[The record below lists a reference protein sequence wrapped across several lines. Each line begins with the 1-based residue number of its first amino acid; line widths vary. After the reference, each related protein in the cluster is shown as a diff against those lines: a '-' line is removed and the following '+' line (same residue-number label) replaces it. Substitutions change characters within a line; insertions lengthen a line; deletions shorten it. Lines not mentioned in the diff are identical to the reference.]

1 MSVKLQKE
9 HIKLSEVICSRTC
22 QTTTECD
29 IIVPDVKPDVLKVL
43 RVSSEAVITQ
53 KNIQAEKVYLQ
64 GIIRTDILYIPDGNV
79 LGKVK
84 SICTTTDFSHF
95 VDAKGAKPGMNLSA
109 EAECESAEYTL
120 VNSRKLNIRNK
131 INLGIKVTSLCEV
144 DIATCIDGDEPIA
157 VKSESLKLCN
167 SCCEAERDII
177 IRERLDVPS
186 GKPDIGEILRFSA
199 KPIPGELRLLDG
211 KAVVK
216 GELKLC
222 TLYCGTDE
230 DSSMQ
235 CMEHTVPFTE
245 ILEID
250 GITENMTGEIDY
262 CVKDI
267 YSEICRDSDGDKRSL
282 GAEITLCAN
291 VKTSEIMECQ
301 ILRDAYGLNR
311 EIKTETNAY
320 NMEQLVDT
328 AFAQVAQKERVCIPD
343 YLPDVHQVCDCSAVP
358 NIESI
363 QTENGK
369 VTVSGYITCTLLY
382 LTEEQDTPVSGFSHV
397 LPFSHIFDIPGIT
410 ESSLC
415 DAKAE
420 MEHLDYTITS
430 PRDIE
435 IRSIVAISLKAVNA
449 SKTNLISMIDYDTDA
464 PIVCLPSMVIYFVQ
478 KGDTLWNIAKRYRTT
493 PDAIIANNGPEK
505 DFLKPGNRIY
515 IFR

>member
-9 HIKLSEVICSRTC
+9 HVKLSEVICSRTC
-22 QTTTECD
+22 QTTAECD

-53 KNIQAEKVYLQ
+53 KNVQADKVYLQ

-84 SICTTTDFSHF
+84 SISTTSDFSHF
-95 VDAKGAKPGMNLSA
+95 IDAKGAKPGMNLSA
-109 EAECESAEYTL
+109 EAECESAEHTL

-131 INLGIKVTSLCEV
+131 INMSIKVTSVCEV
-144 DIATCIDGDEPIA
+144 DIATGIDGDEPIE
-157 VKSESLKLCN
+157 VKSENLKLCN
-167 SCCEAERDII
+167 SCCDAERDII

-199 KPIPGELRLLDG
+199 KPVSGELRLLDG

-230 DSSMQ
+230 DSSVQ

-250 GITENMTGEIDY
+250 GISENMSGEIDY
-262 CVKDI
+262 TVKNI
-267 YSEICRDSDGDKRSL
+267 YSEICRDSDGDKRIL
-282 GAEITLCAN
+282 GVEITLCAN
-291 VKTSEIMECQ
+291 VKTSEIIECQ
-301 ILRDAYGLNR
+301 ILRDAYGLSR
-311 EIKTETNAY
+311 EIKTETSSY
-320 NMEQLVDT
+320 NIEQLIDT
-328 AFAQVAQKERVCIPD
+328 VFAQTAQKESVCVPD
-343 YLPDVHQVCDCSAVP
+343 YLPDIHQVCDCSAVP
-358 NIESI
+358 NIENI
-363 QTENGK
+363 MVENGK
-369 VTVSGYITCTLLY
+369 VAVSGYITCTVLY
-382 LTEEQDTPVSGFSHV
+382 LTSEQDTPISGFSHV
-397 LPFSHIFDIPGIT
+397 LPFSHTFDIPGIT
-410 ESSLC
+410 ENSMC
-415 DAKAE
+415 DAKAD

-430 PRDIE
+430 PRNIE
-435 IRSIVAISLKAVNA
+435 IRSIVAISLKAVNT
-449 SKTNLISMIDYDTDA
+449 SESQLISMIDYDPDA
-464 PIVCLPSMVIYFVQ
+464 SKMCLPSMIIYFVQ

-505 DFLKPGNRIY
+505 DFLKAGNRIY